1 MRIGGIET
9 GGTKFICGLAD
20 ETGNVLEQTTIPTED
35 PETTLGKVAD
45 FFRENPI
52 DAIGIA
58 AFGPVDVHPQSPD
71 YGMIGKTPKFAWQYV
86 NLITE
91 LQKNLPVPIRLDTD
105 VNAAALAESAA
116 YGTENLAY
124 VTVGTGLGAG
134 AIVEGKL
141 VHGLL
146 HPEMGH
152 IAIRRHPGDPFPG
165 CCPYHADCLEGMASG
180 TAMRARTGKSG
191 KDLPADDDAWIYEA
205 DYLGQ
210 LAVTLLL
217 TLSSEKIIFGGGV
230 LQNDWLLPMIVEKA
244 ETQLNDYL
252 LLPKP
257 VGEIISKP
265 ALGTQSGLQ
274 GAFLL
279 GRSLI
284 E

>member
-1 MRIGGIET
+1 VRIGGIET
-9 GGTKFICGLAD
+9 GGTKFVCGLAD
-20 ETGNVLEQTTIPTED
+20 ETGELLACVTFPTED
-35 PETTLGKVAD
+35 PETTLSKVTE
-45 FFRENPI
+45 FFRENPP

-58 AFGPVDVHPQSPD
+58 AFGPVDVHPESPN

-91 LQKNLPVPIRLDTD
+91 LQKKLSVPIRLDTD
-105 VNAAALAESAA
+105 VNAAALAEAA
-116 YGTENLAY
+116 ACETDNLAY

-134 AIVEGKL
+134 AIAEGKL

-180 TAMRARTGKSG
+180 TAMQARAGKSG
-191 KDLPADDDAWIYEA
+191 KDLPADDDAWVYEA

-230 LQNDWLLPMIVEKA
+230 LQNDWLLPMIVEKTKA
-244 ETQLNDYL
+244 QLNDYL
-252 LLPKP
+252 LLPKRIE
-257 VGEIISKP
+257 EIIAPP
-265 ALGTQSGLQ
+265 AFGAQSGLQ

-279 GRSLI
+279 GKSLLD
-284 E
+284 